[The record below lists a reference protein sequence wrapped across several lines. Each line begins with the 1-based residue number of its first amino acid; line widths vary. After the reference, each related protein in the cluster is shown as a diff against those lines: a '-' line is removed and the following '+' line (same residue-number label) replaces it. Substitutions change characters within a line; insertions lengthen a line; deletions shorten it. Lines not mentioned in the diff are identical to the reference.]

1 MTWSLKYTQR
11 DCSVNENCIVASS
24 AFARAGEIR
33 AMASTSRYN
42 LFLIIGNSLVITEVG
57 IENDHFNSPSVVVG
71 FGVADE
77 IEISQDIEI

>member
-1 MTWSLKYTQR
+1 
-11 DCSVNENCIVASS
+11 
-24 AFARAGEIR
+24 
-33 AMASTSRYN
+33 
-42 LFLIIGNSLVITEVG
+42 VG